1 LQPSISAASGLAA
14 AEVIRSC
21 DPPPPVAFRQVD
33 PTGVSDALSSESF
46 PGISTEKRKKR
57 HNLTALHWVDFVPE
71 GTE

>member
-1 LQPSISAASGLAA
+1 
-14 AEVIRSC
+14 
-21 DPPPPVAFRQVD
+21 VAFRQVD

-46 PGISTEKRKKR
+46 PGISAEKRQKR